1 MGYFPTSL
9 PLFMKSLI
17 ASICIGS
24 SLFLSSAL
32 YVGARTWTDVKGRK
46 IDGEMISKNLTKV
59 KVNVKGKP
67 VDIPLKMLSQTDRD
81 FVTGWEPKAA
91 STEKKQTPNPG
102 KPSNAEVE
110 SYFNI
115 PWPKLV
121 SADVGM
127 EIEEESGPENTF
139 IYRSEN
145 YEFVSNTKLSKVVV
159 KRFAMLF
166 EATRLY
172 VQQMPYASLKSYKK
186 GAKYKVMLFD
196 TMSSYHRAGG
206 PVGSAGVYM
215 SSKDVIMVPCAS
227 LGLIKRGSSWALD
240 YDKTNKTLPHEIT
253 HQVTDREYYA
263 QGARGWFSEGM
274 AEYIAATPYRSGK
287 FSANKAESAIEQ
299 YVTNFSKKD
308 GRGRNLGT
316 EINAPDLKQFM
327 MMSYSQ
333 FAGANG
339 NFNYGLGALLVT
351 YFNHYDGEGDGE
363 NIKNFLRA
371 LKAGKT
377 GEDAI
382 EALRAGRSFDELEA
396 DITKGW
402 RKRGVKINFS

>member
-1 MGYFPTSL
+1 MKFPI
-9 PLFMKSLI
+9 KV
-17 ASICIGS
+17 ICVGS
-24 SLFLSSAL
+24 SLFLSSSL
-32 YVGARTWTDVKGRK
+32 YMGARTWTDVKGRQ
-46 IDGEMISKNLTKV
+46 IDGEILTKTTKLV
-59 KVNVKGKP
+59 KLSMKGKA
-67 VDIPLKMLSQTDRD
+67 VEIPLTKLSKADRD
-81 FVTGWEPKAA
+81 FVA
-91 STEKKQTPNPG
+91 SWKPSASESNKKQQTKKLG
-102 KPSNAEVE
+102 KPSSAEVE
-110 SYFNI
+110 ACFNI

-127 EIEEESGPENTF
+127 EIEEKSGEDNTF
-139 IYRSEN
+139 IYTSEN

-159 KRFAMLF
+159 KRFAVLF

-172 VQQMPYASLKSYKK
+172 VQQIPYASMKSYRK
-186 GAKYKVMLFD
+186 GANYKVMLFD

-206 PVGSAGVYM
+206 PMGSAGVYM
-215 SSKDVIMVPCAS
+215 ASKDMIMVPCDS
-227 LGLIKRGSSWALD
+227 LGLVKRGSSWALD

-253 HQVTDREYYA
+253 HQVTDREYYVP
-263 QGARGWFSEGM
+263 GARGWFSEGM

-299 YVTNFSKKD
+299 YVTSFAKKD
-308 GRGRNLGT
+308 GRGRNLGK
-316 EINAPDLKQFM
+316 EINAPDLRQFM
-327 MMSYSQ
+327 MMSYGQ
-333 FAGANG
+333 FTANG

-377 GEDAI
+377 GEDAL
-382 EALRAGRSFDELEA
+382 EALRAGRTFEELEA

-402 RKRGVKINFS
+402 RKRGVKINFG